1 MRRNIKVAISF
12 DDCVI
17 PHHYQIAYELFKL
30 KIPAT
35 FYIITHKHPWS
46 MCLKYAK
53 KIVDMKH
60 EVGSHGAYHIDL
72 IRASDDKLLFEV
84 EESKRVLE
92 EVIGQEVAGFAYPYG
107 PYNSKVI
114 SIASRFYKY
123 GRTIYL
129 RTIKTCNSANVA
141 KNNRYAICGLCN
153 LSPRPMLEILRDTLN
168 KSNNELKIT
177 WVFHFE
183 PLWEILMT
191 IKLFK
196 SLGATFIHVED
207 IADELPHTESF

>member
-1 MRRNIKVAISF
+1 MRRDIKVAISF
-12 DDCVI
+12 DDCII
-17 PHHYQIAYELFKL
+17 PYHYQVAYELFKL

-60 EVGSHGAYHIDL
+60 EVGSHGAYHANL
-72 IRASDDKLLFEV
+72 IMTSDDKLLFEV
-84 EESKRVLE
+84 EESKRALE
-92 EVIGQEVAGFAYPYG
+92 EVTGQEVAGFAYPYG
-107 PYNSKVI
+107 PYSSKVI
-114 SIASRFYKY
+114 SVVSRFYKY

-129 RTIKTCNSANVA
+129 RSIRTCNGANVA

-153 LSPRPMLEILRDTLN
+153 PSPRPMLEILRETLN
-168 KSNNELKIT
+168 EVDDELKLVL
-177 WVFHFE
+177 VFHFE

-196 SLGATFIHVED
+196 SLGAVFVHVED
-207 IADELPHTESF
+207 IANELPDIKCF

>member
-1 MRRNIKVAISF
+1 MRRDIKVAISF

-17 PHHYQIAYELFKL
+17 PYHYQIACELFKL

-53 KIVDMKH
+53 KIVEMKH
-60 EVGSHGAYHIDL
+60 EIGSHGAYHIDL
-72 IRASDDKLLFEV
+72 IRARDGELLFEV

-92 EVIGQEVAGFAYPYG
+92 KVTGQEVAGFAYPYG
-107 PYNSKVI
+107 LYDSKVI
-114 SIASRFYKY
+114 SVVSRFYKY

-129 RTIKTCNSANVA
+129 RSIRTCNSANVA
-141 KNNRYAICGLCN
+141 KNSRYAICGICN
-153 LSPRPMLEILRDTLN
+153 PSPRPMLEILRETLN
-168 KSNNELKIT
+168 EVNDELKLM

-196 SLGATFIHVED
+196 SLGAEFVHVED
-207 IADELPHTESF
+207 IADELHIF